1 MRLSAS
7 RALAW
12 GGHRT
17 SRRLEAQRGEGW
29 QPQVGGVA
37 GGGARV
43 KAEGEMGRQC
53 VPPAGSVNMWGS
65 SGCCR
70 KIP

>member
-1 MRLSAS
+1 MWLSAS

-43 KAEGEMGRQC
+43 KAEGEMG
-53 VPPAGSVNMWGS
+53 ASVCATCWECEHVG
-65 SGCCR
+65 
-70 KIP
+70 